1 MFTVLL
7 PAISQ
12 SIADATTSS
21 QDRAEAEAWIA
32 VLQPVC
38 QELGELLIE
47 AATDGD
53 EKLVH
58 AL

>member
-1 MFTVLL
+1 MFTFLL

-12 SIADATTSS
+12 SIADATAS
-21 QDRAEAEAWIA
+21 QDRDEAEEWIA

-47 AATDGD
+47 AATDGE
-53 EKLVH
+53 EKLVR